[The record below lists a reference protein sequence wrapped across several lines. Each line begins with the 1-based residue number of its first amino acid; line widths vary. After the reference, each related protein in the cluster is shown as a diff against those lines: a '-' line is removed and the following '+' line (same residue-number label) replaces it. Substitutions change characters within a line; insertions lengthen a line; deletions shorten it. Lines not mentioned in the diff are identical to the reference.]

1 MILTFTFEGISNMAK
16 KPAKKSKKVAKSAKK
31 GVAKK
36 SAKPARAAK
45 PAVTAPAVKT
55 RTASRPK
62 NTSTLSYTQSEFL
75 ENIKSFCGLYKR
87 SQAKE
92 LCEDIALFVKD
103 SLKRGY
109 KIPLFGLGKMYVRQ
123 SKARMGRNPAT
134 GEVMPIPARKRVR
147 FSVAKALKEAVL
159 R

>member
-1 MILTFTFEGISNMAK
+1 MAK
-16 KPAKKSKKVAKSAKK
+16 KPAKKSAKKAAKPKKAAAKKASKMSAK
-31 GVAKK
+31 
-36 SAKPARAAK
+36 AAK
-45 PAVTAPAVKT
+45 PAPVTVPKT

-62 NTSTLSYTQSEFL
+62 NSSTLSYTQSEFL
-75 ENIKSFCGLYKR
+75 ENIKGFCGLVKR

-123 SKARMGRNPAT
+123 TKPRMGRNPAT
-134 GEVMPIPARKRVR
+134 GEVMPIPAKKRVR

-159 R
+159 K

>member
-1 MILTFTFEGISNMAK
+1 MAK
-16 KPAKKSKKVAKSAKK
+16 KPKKAAKKAKSSAKK
-31 GVAKK
+31 GIAKK
-36 SAKPARAAK
+36 AAK
-45 PAVTAPAVKT
+45 PAKAVAMAPVVKV

-62 NTSTLSYTQSEFL
+62 NTSTLSYTMSEFL
-75 ENIKSFCGLYKR
+75 ENIKGFCGLGKR
-87 SQAKE
+87 SEARE
-92 LCEDIALFVKD
+92 LCDDIALLVKD

-123 SKARMGRNPAT
+123 TKPRMGRNPAT
-134 GEVMPIPARKRVR
+134 GEIMPIPAKRRVR

>member
-1 MILTFTFEGISNMAK
+1 MAK
-16 KPAKKSKKVAKSAKK
+16 KPKKVAKKAKSSPK
-31 GVAKK
+31 KVVAKK
-36 SAKPARAAK
+36 VAKPVKMAAK
-45 PAVTAPAVKT
+45 PAPSVVKV

-62 NTSTLSYTQSEFL
+62 NTSTLSYTMSEFL
-75 ENIKSFCGLYKR
+75 ENIKGFCGLVKR
-87 SQAKE
+87 TEARE
-92 LCEDIALFVKD
+92 LCDDIALLVKD

-123 SKARMGRNPAT
+123 TKARMGRNPAT
-134 GEVMPIPARKRVR
+134 GEVMPIPAKKRVR

>member
-1 MILTFTFEGISNMAK
+1 MAK
-16 KPAKKSKKVAKSAKK
+16 KPKKAAKKAKSSAKK
-31 GVAKK
+31 GIAKK
-36 SAKPARAAK
+36 AAK
-45 PAVTAPAVKT
+45 PAKAVAMAPVVKV

-62 NTSTLSYTQSEFL
+62 NTSTLSYTISEFL
-75 ENIKSFCGLYKR
+75 ENIKGFCGLGKR
-87 SQAKE
+87 SEARE
-92 LCEDIALFVKD
+92 LCDDIALLVKD

-123 SKARMGRNPAT
+123 TKPRMGRNPAT
-134 GEVMPIPARKRVR
+134 GEIMPIPAKRRVR